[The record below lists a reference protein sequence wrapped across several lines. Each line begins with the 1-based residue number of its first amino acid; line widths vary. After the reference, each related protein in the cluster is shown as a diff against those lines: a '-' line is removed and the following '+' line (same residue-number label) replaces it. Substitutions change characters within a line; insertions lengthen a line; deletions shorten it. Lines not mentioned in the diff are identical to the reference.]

1 MMESVEAWLNDWITL
16 YYANRKPFWVPDYA
30 CLINKEQ
37 LTAICSGKIIA
48 DEEDLF
54 RRIPNWDPSILG
66 PELQSF
72 LTKLRDAHRESVAPK
87 KRKAV
92 GPAPQKSRR
101 KRHCGSKSSYE
112 IILDLGVTNAE
123 AIQPRTDGVS
133 RSVHPGGSQAPFELV
148 FDPLI
153 LLCFFGL
160 CSIQLV
166 LKNPQLSDI
175 VVSRRTSVAR

>member
-1 MMESVEAWLNDWITL
+1 MRVKRAVVAGNQKALPIVVPYVAWSYLTKLEREPATTSLQVRRRKAMMESVEAWLNDWITL

-54 RRIPNWDPSILG
+54 RQIPNWDPSIFG

-92 GPAPQKSRR
+92 GPAPQK
-101 KRHCGSKSSYE
+101 KS
-112 IILDLGVTNAE
+112 T
-123 AIQPRTDGVS
+123 
-133 RSVHPGGSQAPFELV
+133 QAALW
-148 FDPLI
+148 
-153 LLCFFGL
+153 
-160 CSIQLV
+160 
-166 LKNPQLSDI
+166 K
-175 VVSRRTSVAR
+175 

>member
-1 MMESVEAWLNDWITL
+1 MAQRLDNPVL
-16 YYANRKPFWVPDYA
+16 RQPKPFWVPDYA

-92 GPAPQKSRR
+92 GPAPQKVDASGIVEVN
-101 KRHCGSKSSYE
+101 RHMRSS
-112 IILDLGVTNAE
+112 
-123 AIQPRTDGVS
+123 
-133 RSVHPGGSQAPFELV
+133 
-148 FDPLI
+148 
-153 LLCFFGL
+153 
-160 CSIQLV
+160 
-166 LKNPQLSDI
+166 
-175 VVSRRTSVAR
+175 